1 MKSIQ
6 LYIIIIIYLTIT
18 LFQNSNSKKT
28 RVSIDDDSV
37 DDYYALPNE
46 FPELISKISTFSKDR
61 RLRIEKI
68 RKLIGYLPFPEQR
81 LLLTQSSTEN
91 NNLLNYDIFKTY
103 YDNLI
108 KNKDESIDI
117 YQKEI
122 ESISKYVENYEKLL
136 SIGLGCLKSV
146 TQKFGYKS
154 QFNTE
159 MTNRVYENIN
169 IILKAQEKSNKCT
182 AKFIQDLQSIVVKR
196 RKYLFTLKLSDIQI
210 NSTDLEYKNN
220 NTNFCYNDEGE
231 IFSVNFF
238 PNNNEDKVSIINSFK
253 EYSKCKENYN
263 QILLSY
269 VMDSEISIT
278 QMDGCLDF
286 SKINEYAGNSSLVI
300 DEPNIVYKNGK
311 KQIGINNINLIRSDQ
326 RTSNGYLLNFG
337 FGFGNTSRE
346 NKTFPYP
353 VGFYEKINTIFNLL
367 KEDYNKTTIEEDDDP
382 KILYYLQNLLLN
394 NEEKRPFID
403 LYNTILED
411 YNQDEKLKTIVDK
424 FNNLI
429 KDSKN
434 ETYIIS
440 CIHTDEKLLCSDYS
454 NILLPKT
461 ETSLNKNEET
471 LHGFSSE
478 KIEAIRYKSK
488 YYIYAEAI
496 QNNKKVFSFIY
507 NGEELEKIFYQTI
520 QSCFGVFTS
529 GGYNDKEACRDI
541 IKEKCGTELD
551 YKCKK
556 SGLYDYI
563 NSNPVSNYLPNECSE
578 ENFNFNKCFEWINK
592 HFLLGSIAIKP
603 SSLLS
608 FSLLQQSNIE
618 NNNLNKENNIPV
630 SFFYDSCKNLTL
642 NDESE
647 SESGKFYDK
656 ISENIKSESKYYP
669 NILGSTPKEE
679 GDISIQHYFVDQGN
693 YILLKSKSEFLNVKI
708 VLIFFLLF
716 CLMF

>member
-1 MKSIQ
+1 MKSIKFH
-6 LYIIIIIYLTIT
+6 IIIINLIII
-18 LFQNSNSKKT
+18 LFQNSKSKKT
-28 RVSIDDDSV
+28 RVSIDDDSL

-46 FPELISKISTFSKDR
+46 FPELISTISTYSTDKK
-61 RLRIEKI
+61 LRIEKI

-81 LLLTQSSTEN
+81 LLLTQTNTEKDY
-91 NNLLNYDIFKTY
+91 LFNYDTFYIHY
-103 YDNLI
+103 YNLI
-108 KNKDESIDI
+108 NDKDETIDI

-122 ESISKYVENYEKLL
+122 ESISKYVENYEKTL

-146 TQKFGYKS
+146 TQKFGYKT
-154 QFNTE
+154 QFNIE
-159 MTNRVYENIN
+159 MTNRIYENIN

-182 AKFIQDLQSIVVKR
+182 AKFIHDLQTILVKR
-196 RKYLFTLKLSDIQI
+196 RKYLFTLKLSEIKVN
-210 NSTDLEYKNN
+210 NSDLGYLNKNN
-220 NTNFCYNDEGE
+220 DNFCYNDDGE
-231 IFSVNFF
+231 IISVNF
-238 PNNNEDKVSIINSFK
+238 PNNENDSDKNLIINSFK
-253 EYSKCKENYN
+253 EYAKCKEDFN

-269 VMDSEISIT
+269 SMDSEISIT
-278 QMDGCLDF
+278 QMDCCLDF
-286 SKINEYAGNSSLVI
+286 SKINENAGNSSLFI
-300 DEPNIVYKNGK
+300 DEPNIVYKNDR
-311 KQIGINNINLIRSDQ
+311 KQIGINNISLIRSDQ

-353 VGFYEKINTIFNLL
+353 VGFYEKINKIFNIL
-367 KEDYNKTTIEEDDDP
+367 KEDFHKETIIEDDKP
-382 KILYYLQNLLLN
+382 TILYHLQNLLLN
-394 NEEKRPFID
+394 NEEKRPFKD
-403 LYNTILED
+403 LIKEILE
-411 YNQDEKLKTIVDK
+411 NFENKEILNK
-424 FNNLI
+424 FNELI
-429 KDSKN
+429 NNKMKDP
-434 ETYIIS
+434 YVIS
-440 CIHTDEKLLCSDYS
+440 CKYHDKDLFSCYDYS
-454 NILLPKT
+454 DFSLP
-461 ETSLNKNEET
+461 ETSLNLVKKDNSFYK
-471 LHGFSSE
+471 FSSE
-478 KIEAIRYKSK
+478 IIEAIRYKSK

-496 QNNKKVFSFIY
+496 ENNKKVYSFIY
-507 NGEELEKIFYQTI
+507 NGEELETIFYQTI
-520 QSCFGVFTS
+520 QSCFGVFSS

-669 NILGSTPKEE
+669 NILGSTPLKE
-679 GDISIQHYFVDQGN
+679 GDISIQHYYVDQGN
-693 YILLKSKSEFLNVKI
+693 YNLLKSKSEFLNVKI

>member
-1 MKSIQ
+1 MS
-6 LYIIIIIYLTIT
+6 
-18 LFQNSNSKKT
+18 
-28 RVSIDDDSV
+28 
-37 DDYYALPNE
+37 
-46 FPELISKISTFSKDR
+46 
-61 RLRIEKI
+61 
-68 RKLIGYLPFPEQR
+68 
-81 LLLTQSSTEN
+81 
-91 NNLLNYDIFKTY
+91 
-103 YDNLI
+103 
-108 KNKDESIDI
+108 
-117 YQKEI
+117 
-122 ESISKYVENYEKLL
+122 
-136 SIGLGCLKSV
+136 
-146 TQKFGYKS
+146 
-154 QFNTE
+154 
-159 MTNRVYENIN
+159 
-169 IILKAQEKSNKCT
+169 
-182 AKFIQDLQSIVVKR
+182 
-196 RKYLFTLKLSDIQI
+196 
-210 NSTDLEYKNN
+210 
-220 NTNFCYNDEGE
+220 
-231 IFSVNFF
+231 
-238 PNNNEDKVSIINSFK
+238 
-253 EYSKCKENYN
+253 
-263 QILLSY
+263 
-269 VMDSEISIT
+269 
-278 QMDGCLDF
+278 
-286 SKINEYAGNSSLVI
+286 
-300 DEPNIVYKNGK
+300 
-311 KQIGINNINLIRSDQ
+311 LIRSDQ

-346 NKTFPYP
+346 NKTFPLP
-353 VGFYEKINTIFNLL
+353 VGFYDKINTTFNLL
-367 KEDYNKTTIEEDDDP
+367 KEYYKKTTIEEDDDP

-394 NEEKRPFID
+394 NEEKRPFLDLID
-403 LYNTILED
+403 AILED
-411 YNQDEKLKTIVDK
+411 YTNDEKELKKIETK
-424 FNNLI
+424 FKNLI
-429 KDSKN
+429 RGN
-434 ETYIIS
+434 MTEPYIIS
-440 CIHTDEKLLCSDYS
+440 CVRKDENFLCSDYS
-454 NILLPKT
+454 NISLPKT
-461 ETSLNKNEET
+461 ETLLIKNEIT
-471 LHGFSSE
+471 LNGFSSE
-478 KIEAIRYKSK
+478 KIEAISYKSK
-488 YYIYAEAI
+488 FYIYVEAI

-507 NGEELEKIFYQTI
+507 NGEELERIFYQTI